1 MRRLTVI
8 VVTLAMLAA
17 LGACGGSEPKPV
29 SASSSSALDVDFDL
43 TVPVGARHVTGITL
57 TPSHQP
63 SGVVALQTVH
73 DGRLTTIGSQRF
85 RKMNDTSFL
94 VVQVSSRGVEM
105 GWAIEGARSSCGVAF
120 PAGSTWAG
128 GGYGNS
134 TMSPGE
140 TETAWS
146 LTRDVGK
153 TSTSGAGV
161 GDASA
166 ASVAA
171 SKKLPTETAYCVT
184 ITLDR

>member
-1 MRRLTVI
+1 MRRLSVI
-8 VVTLAMLAA
+8 VGTLAVLASVV
-17 LGACGGSEPKPV
+17 ACGRSEPKPV
-29 SASSSSALDVDFDL
+29 SASSSPALGVNFDL
-43 TVPVGARHVTGITL
+43 TVPVGARRATGITL

-73 DGRLTTIGSQRF
+73 DGHLTTIGSQRF
-85 RKMNDTSFL
+85 RKMKDASFL
-94 VVQVSSRGVEM
+94 VVEVSSRGVEM
-105 GWAIEGARSSCGVAF
+105 GWAIEGMRSSCGVAF

-128 GGYGNS
+128 GRYGNL

-140 TETAWS
+140 TDTAWS

-166 ASVAA
+166 ASVAV
-171 SKKLPTETAYCVT
+171 SKKYPTETAYCVT
-184 ITLDR
+184 ITLER